1 MKTFTVIFSF
11 TVTAAA
17 VLAALAVAQPSSTS
31 TRSAAPSTVRVVM
44 HDPGCHWFAA
54 GEAFAKTASA
64 NRLVRVLNLDD
75 AALVAKS
82 ATVTKR
88 IPVGAKV
95 LLGPGHYVITM
106 VGQAPDDNQLR
117 LTVS

>member
-1 MKTFTVIFSF
+1 MKTFTLTFAL
-11 TVTAAA
+11 TVAA
-17 VLAALAVAQPSSTS
+17 VLTAIAAAQPSGSHQ
-31 TRSAAPSTVRVVM
+31 SAPKTLTVVM

-54 GEAFAKTASA
+54 GTRFAKTASA
-64 NRLVRVLNLDD
+64 TGSVRVLNLDE

-95 LLGPGHYVITM
+95 LLGRGRYVITM
-106 VGQAPDDNQLR
+106 VGQAPDDNHLK